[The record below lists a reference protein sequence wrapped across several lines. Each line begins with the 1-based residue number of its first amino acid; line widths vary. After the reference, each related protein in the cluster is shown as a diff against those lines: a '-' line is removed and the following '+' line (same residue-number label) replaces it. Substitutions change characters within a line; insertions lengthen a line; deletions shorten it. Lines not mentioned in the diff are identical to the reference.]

1 MTKPEI
7 SNAALPVK
15 ESLFKRYE
23 NLTVLSIFVSFV
35 VIIVLLQLISTG
47 GSKYP
52 TFISP
57 VNIVNILQQVAVPG
71 IVAVSMTMVMISGGI
86 DLSVGMLAS
95 LVSIVVALG
104 ISKWGLGVWPAI
116 LLGIASAVVLETI
129 MGFII
134 SRTRIEPFI
143 ITLGGM
149 ISFQGIAL
157 LLSNSREVV
166 MKGELDFLIA
176 NIIEGAKDP
185 VTGLNLRIPPYVLVF
200 FRSRSS
206 EDWCSPTRSTAGA
219 STPSAPTSRAAFLA
233 GIDVKNMRLSVYI
246 IQGLLVGIG
255 ATMLLAR
262 INTGIITLGQGL
274 EIDTIAM
281 VVIGGTALS
290 GGRGNIVGTL
300 IGVFFLGSIANA
312 MNMLRL
318 PSEVQFLAKGLVVII
333 AVSAGDVSS
342 QISDFLALKRER
354 AKARS
359 VAAGEKGGT
368 RGSGR
373 RAGRNA
379 GPIRVT
385 SRDEAQKEREK
396 GSRRYEEIGIWPHG
410 RGRTGRLGLC
420 SRRSGGGIQ
429 GHRLLHGRLR

>member
-7 SNAALPVK
+7 AYTPLPVK
-15 ESLFKRYE
+15 ELLFKRYE
-23 NLTVLSIFVSFV
+23 NLTVFSIFLSFV
-35 VIIVLLQLISTG
+35 VIIVLLQLISTSG
-47 GSKYP
+47 TKFP

-104 ISKWGLGVWPAI
+104 ISKWGFGVWPSI
-116 LLGIASAVVLETI
+116 LLGVMSAVVLETI

-166 MKGELDFLIA
+166 MKGELDFLTT
-176 NIIEGAKDP
+176 NLIEGAKDP
-185 VTGLNLRIPPYVLVF
+185 VTGLTLRVPPYVLVF
-200 FRSRSS
+200 FAIALIGGLVLTYTKYGRRIYAVG
-206 EDWCSPTRSTAGA
+206 TNA
-219 STPSAPTSRAAFLA
+219 RAAFLA
-233 GIDVKNMRLSVYI
+233 GIDVKNMRLSVYV

-342 QISDFLALKRER
+342 QISDFWALKREQ

-359 VAAGEKGGT
+359 VAAKANKGGT
-368 RGSGR
+368 
-373 RAGRNA
+373 
-379 GPIRVT
+379 
-385 SRDEAQKEREK
+385 DD
-396 GSRRYEEIGIWPHG
+396 
-410 RGRTGRLGLC
+410 
-420 SRRSGGGIQ
+420 
-429 GHRLLHGRLR
+429 

>member
-1 MTKPEI
+1 VSKPEI
-7 SNAALPVK
+7 SSTTAQVR

-23 NLTVLSIFVSFV
+23 NLTVLSIFAGFV
-35 VIIVLLQLISTG
+35 AIIVVLQLVSTG
-47 GSKYP
+47 GAKYP

-95 LVSIVVALG
+95 LVSIIVSLG
-104 ISKWGLGVWPAI
+104 ISKWGLGVGPSI
-116 LLGIASAVVLETI
+116 LLGIGSAVVLEAI

-166 MKGELDFLIA
+166 MKGELDFLTV
-176 NIIEGAKDP
+176 NLIEGAKDP
-185 VTGLNLRIPPYVLVF
+185 ITGLTLRVPPYVLVF
-200 FRSRSS
+200 FAIALIGGLVLTYTKYGRRIYAVG
-206 EDWCSPTRSTAGA
+206 TNA
-219 STPSAPTSRAAFLA
+219 RAAFLA
-233 GIDVKNMRLSVYI
+233 GIDVKNMRLSVYV

-300 IGVFFLGSIANA
+300 IGVLFLGSIANA

-342 QISDFLALKRER
+342 QISDFWALQRER
-354 AKARS
+354 AKARIM
-359 VAAGEKGGT
+359 ATTEKEGET
-368 RGSGR
+368 RDQGS
-373 RAGRNA
+373 A
-379 GPIRVT
+379 
-385 SRDEAQKEREK
+385 
-396 GSRRYEEIGIWPHG
+396 
-410 RGRTGRLGLC
+410 
-420 SRRSGGGIQ
+420 
-429 GHRLLHGRLR
+429 